1 MLWQCFYTFGIGGIS
16 VVIPIVVVRIFGPK
30 NYNAILALINGLIV
44 MGKKFY
50 NLNLIVSLNF

>member
-1 MLWQCFYTFGIGGIS
+1 MLWQCLYTFGIGGIS

-44 MGKKFY
+44 MEK
-50 NLNLIVSLNF
+50 NCIT